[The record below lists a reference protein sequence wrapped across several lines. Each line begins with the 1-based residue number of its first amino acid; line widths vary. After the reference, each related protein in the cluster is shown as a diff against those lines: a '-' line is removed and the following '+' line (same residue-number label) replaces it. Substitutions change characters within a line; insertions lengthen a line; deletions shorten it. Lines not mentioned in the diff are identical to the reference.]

1 MTGLLPPAQHGV
13 VLTGVKAMPK
23 GRAFGPAWTPAA
35 GDIHQQRA
43 GASRRTKIRQFQVST
58 VRGDGR
64 PAVDG
69 RGTAVEVWLVE
80 VGLDEL
86 TRLVLGA
93 RAASRGARLALP

>member
-13 VLTGVKAMPK
+13 VLTGVKAKPK

-35 GDIHQQRA
+35 GDTHQQRA

-64 PAVDG
+64 QAPGPSVD
-69 RGTAVEVWLVE
+69 RG
-80 VGLDEL
+80 
-86 TRLVLGA
+86 
-93 RAASRGARLALP
+93 

>member
-13 VLTGVKAMPK
+13 VLTGVKAKPK

-35 GDIHQQRA
+35 GDTHQQRA

-64 PAVDG
+64 CVHRDKAG
-69 RGTAVEVWLVE
+69 RPRTTL
-80 VGLDEL
+80 LPTL
-86 TRLVLGA
+86 RRPRRPGA
-93 RAASRGARLALP
+93 AIDTNPE

>member
-13 VLTGVKAMPK
+13 VLTGVKAKPK

-35 GDIHQQRA
+35 GDTHQQRA

-64 PAVDG
+64 TNGKLTLRYNSRLHHIGVGRRHAGTPRTGPRPRPAHP
-69 RGTAVEVWLVE
+69 
-80 VGLDEL
+80 
-86 TRLVLGA
+86 
-93 RAASRGARLALP
+93 SALQ